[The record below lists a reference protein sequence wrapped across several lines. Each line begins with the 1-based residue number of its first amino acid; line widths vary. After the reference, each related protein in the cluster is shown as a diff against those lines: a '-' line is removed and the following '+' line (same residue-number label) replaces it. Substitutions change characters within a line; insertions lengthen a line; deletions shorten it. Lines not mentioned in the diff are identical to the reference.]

1 MLTQANPRK
10 GYNLKNNDIILKFGD
25 WNFFEY
31 RDNDRYNML
40 ERFEEIFNDRLK
52 DGGVRDVV
60 IARKFDNKW
69 HCFYGEIKFEENQ
82 PSLGKIQDSQV
93 VKDDIEYIKTI
104 YNQAN
109 DIG

>member
-1 MLTQANPRK
+1 M
-10 GYNLKNNDIILKFGD
+10 I
-25 WNFFEY
+25 
-31 RDNDRYNML
+31 

-69 HCFYGEIKFEENQ
+69 RCFCGEIKFEENQ

-93 VKDDIEYIKTI
+93 VKDEIEYIKTI